1 MFTWTTTYTDYNGT
15 ERTEKFYFNF
25 SQAEL
30 MEMELT
36 TEGGLKEKLEKIVK
50 AKDRTLLASYFKQII
65 LDSYGE
71 KTDDGRRFVKSKELS
86 EAFSQTEAY
95 SNLYMELVTN
105 TDKAVAFIN
114 GVMPKVNNP
123 VPAPATK

>member
-95 SNLYMELVTN
+95 TNLYMELVTN